1 MKRFDEFAD
10 KARIIKRYKREL
22 ENILNLEC
30 GVCGIAFSTNYH
42 MVKYCNPC
50 MKELEQYDGTE
61 ED

>member
-10 KARIIKRYKREL
+10 KARIIKRYRREL

-30 GVCGIAFSTNYH
+30 DICGIAFSTNYY
-42 MVKYCNPC
+42 MVKYCNEC
-50 MKELEQYDGTE
+50 MRELEQHAGTE